1 MLKDF
6 AIWGEKYVSVDH
18 KIQFRDMSEI
28 MVLKRS
34 HGHLQRMRQILP
46 TEKQNMPFHALKHD
60 SFPDAVRLGLE
71 S

>member
-1 MLKDF
+1 M
-6 AIWGEKYVSVDH
+6 AVDH
-18 KIQFRDMSEI
+18 KIQLRDMSEI

-34 HGHLQRMRQILP
+34 HGHLQRRRQISP
-46 TEKQNMPFHALKHD
+46 TEKKNMPFCALKRD